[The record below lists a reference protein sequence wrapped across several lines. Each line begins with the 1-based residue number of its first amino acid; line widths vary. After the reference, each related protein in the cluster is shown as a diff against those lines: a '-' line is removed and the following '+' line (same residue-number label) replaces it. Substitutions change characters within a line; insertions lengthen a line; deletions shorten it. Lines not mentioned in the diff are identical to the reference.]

1 MTSRRDVL
9 RTLSL
14 GSIGAATATSVWADT
29 LAALAHNH
37 AHTAGP
43 SPVLAADWTPKILNT
58 HQNEMVIALS
68 EAIIP
73 QTETP
78 GAKAALVN
86 RFVDAVLED
95 ADVHE
100 RKEFARGLAWVDER
114 TQALFG
120 ADFVAAAPEEQT
132 ALLTIMSSGKA
143 KSVAD
148 QIGAEF
154 FQAIKSMTIT
164 GYYTSEIAM
173 KEELGDDGQVFFA
186 EFKGCTHPEHGGP
199 APAKSGAKPA
209 PKKQA

>member
-1 MTSRRDVL
+1 MASRREVL

-29 LAALAHNH
+29 LASLAHDH
-37 AHTAGP
+37 AHAAGP
-43 SPVLAADWTPKILNT
+43 SPAPAADWTPKILNA
-58 HQNEMVIALS
+58 HQNETVIALS

-73 QTETP
+73 QTETA

-114 TQALFG
+114 SQSLFG
-120 ADFVAAAPEEQT
+120 ADFVATPPDQQT

-148 QIGAEF
+148 QIGSEF

-164 GYYTSEIAM
+164 GYYTSEIGM

-186 EFKGCTHPEHGGP
+186 EFKGCTHPEHGAP
-199 APAKSGAKPA
+199 APAKPGAKAA
-209 PKKQA
+209 PKKQG